1 MSFQPRRHCRA
12 LVPCV
17 IFLVLLLAAP
27 AWAAEKMRLRVDDY
41 QIDAELSP
49 HSHKLTAKAKVKF
62 TALEDLNIATFEL
75 HNGLRVSKVLD
86 AAGKPLTSER
96 SAQDSTIRVQLPT
109 TMPKEYST
117 TLTFE
122 YAGVLE
128 SADDSPVQGLKL
140 ASISDDTSYL
150 L

>member
-49 HSHKLTAKAKVKF
+49 HSHKLPPKGKVKF
-62 TALEDLNIATFEL
+62 TAVEDLNISSFEFPQ
-75 HNGLRVSKVLD
+75 GLRGNKVLHEG
-86 AAGKPLTSER
+86 GKPLSTER
-96 SAQDSTIRVQLPT
+96 VTQDSTVRVQLPEWVS
-109 TMPKEYST
+109 K
-117 TLTFE
+117 
-122 YAGVLE
+122 
-128 SADDSPVQGLKL
+128 D
-140 ASISDDTSYL
+140 
-150 L
+150 